1 MTMAAPPPA
10 APPAPPPSAPP
21 APPPKDTA
29 ETGETKTAVETTTTL
44 PAAAD
49 RAASD
54 PGQAWERAYH
64 KAYTRLPPAVSS
76 RLPTASEASAAVD
89 SLSARWSKSADKA
102 GVTLKSRR
110 ANLRA
115 ELLSHGYSVANATHV
130 PLYISLNQVGPLMY
144 EAVSPNGVFERRAP
158 ALFFFLLE
166 VRASGDAYTPWSVAW
181 PILAVTGPVVAIT
194 SIAAIP
200 IAAAVT
206 GSATLAGISASVY
219 SGLAT
224 ASASVAAAG
233 RKHRGAS
240 LPLAW
245 RQKKLHGKLV
255 DAAKAHVGSLQESGT
270 QRVLQYVTAAVAAVT
285 GAKADEHA
293 PGAVPKLAEIDVTGY
308 PLDKVLACK
317 TGKRKLDA
325 ELDAAS
331 RDFQPKTN
339 PVLRV
344 VGGPEL
350 EERGDKY
357 LLVFY
362 PLRLEHIVDLHAEPL
377 PQEDTPPTAEEA
389 RLAKDAK
396 LVDSWEEASIHSE
409 DAPAHLGHDE
419 DPKKRS
425 WLNAWRRKSTPQPE
439 PAQAQAQAQPA
450 QQQTTAPK

>member
-1 MTMAAPPPA
+1 MAAPPPA

-54 PGQAWERAYH
+54 PGKPGSAPTTKPTRA
-64 KAYTRLPPAVSS
+64 S
-76 RLPTASEASAAVD
+76 RPR
-89 SLSARWSKSADKA
+89 LSARWSKSADKA

-158 ALFFFLLE
+158 ALFFFLE

-233 RKHRGAS
+233 TSVAAAGTKVAS
-240 LPLAW
+240 TAARLSLLPGG
-245 RQKKLHGKLV
+245 KKLHGKLV

-325 ELDAAS
+325 ELDAAFKKLDFRS